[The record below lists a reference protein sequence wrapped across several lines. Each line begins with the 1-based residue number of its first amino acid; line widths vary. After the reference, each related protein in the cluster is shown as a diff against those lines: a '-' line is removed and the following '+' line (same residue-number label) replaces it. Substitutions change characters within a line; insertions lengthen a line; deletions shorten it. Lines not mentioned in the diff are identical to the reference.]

1 MPRNE
6 DYDWIFDYTLQFM
19 ESDKFDAAVMDFVDE
34 KCEAFDDEDENKL
47 IYTSIHREFC
57 EHVDALITSN
67 LAEVGITGELF
78 LESCEKAR
86 SGRDINATVFERLV
100 AMDDFP
106 TFKKIMVKR
115 NKELQLESLRYYQ
128 RKTGSAKQRRCED
141 GEDWGEADDGRVL
154 LDPEE
159 LRVLK
164 EAEIAELDRMD
175 YMQEEELQELLFQSL
190 MEMEILHRQEELEH
204 HDLERAL

>member
-6 DYDWIFDYTLQFM
+6 DFDWIFDYTLQFM

-47 IYTSIHREFC
+47 IYTSVHREFC

-86 SGRDINATVFERLV
+86 AGRDINATVFERLV

-128 RKTGSAKQRRCED
+128 RKTGSAKHRVFDDED
-141 GEDWGEADDGRVL
+141 LGEAGSAGDRVM

-175 YMQEEELQELLFQSL
+175 YMQEEEVGGVWTCCWSL
-190 MEMEILHRQEELEH
+190 CVS
-204 HDLERAL
+204 